1 MDLPTPCTTL
11 PPAVIQR
18 GRTYHAD
25 RLSFT
30 DMTCA
35 FTASGPGAVSFKVPI
50 KNNGSD
56 PAFAVATINGQTGL
70 WIRRAI
76 VDGGYEIPQAAPSGL
91 LGRLFIGNIPP
102 PPPKPAPPLEC
113 QLQLK
118 YRNYVHVEGPREVR
132 VAGAA
137 LTAAGSPRRRRA
149 VRALCDPY
157 RAGCRGEGE
166 SSRQARA
173 ERAALYLGFR
183 PLDAEAAGKVAFP
196 PNIWVE
202 LYLGVDETGDEGI
215 NQPLRWEY
223 SNGAIWQPL
232 GVIDQTLDLWR
243 SGTLGFF
250 GPPDHRPST
259 EFGVDAFWLRVW
271 PEKDDG
277 SPSPRLG
284 AVRLNVVPTIN
295 GETVLDEILGSS
307 TAEKSQVFELAWPPV
322 SPDIDLQVQEPNEKT
337 EASDSIWVPWG
348 ACA

>member
-1 MDLPTPCTTL
+1 M
-11 PPAVIQR
+11 
-18 GRTYHAD
+18 
-25 RLSFT
+25 
-30 DMTCA
+30 
-35 FTASGPGAVSFKVPI
+35 
-50 KNNGSD
+50 
-56 PAFAVATINGQTGL
+56 
-70 WIRRAI
+70 
-76 VDGGYEIPQAAPSGL
+76 
-91 LGRLFIGNIPP
+91 
-102 PPPKPAPPLEC
+102 
-113 QLQLK
+113 
-118 YRNYVHVEGPREVR
+118 HVEGPRNVASCR
-132 VAGAA
+132 GRTDGGWQPYVAGAPFA
-137 LTAAGSPRRRRA
+137 PFATPTERDA
-149 VRALCDPY
+149 VERENHHAKH
-157 RAGCRGEGE
+157 G
-166 SSRQARA
+166 A

-202 LYLGVDETGDEGI
+202 LYLGVGETGDEGI
-215 NQPLRWEY
+215 NQPLQWEY

-284 AVRLNVVPTIN
+284 AVRVNVVPTIN

-307 TAEKSQVFELAWPPV
+307 TAQTSQVFELAWPPV

-337 EASDSIWVPWG
+337 EASDSIWVPWERVPDLLACGPTSRCYTLDPTTGRVTFGDGVHG
-348 ACA
+348 AIPPAGRENIIVKRYRSHWARRATWTPTRSPCCATRRAR